1 MTHPSGSRAAEQAR
15 AGHRALCVGGPLGEV
30 GVQSQLVCAAPN
42 RTITWGQDFRQRT
55 PDVDVDLA
63 VSGARKRVR
72 VWAGSE
78 AEIRSA
84 QAPCSGIGR
93 LVGTR
98 DIWSVAEI
106 VEEHLAPGPWRFRA
120 LVGCRASCTLRPK
133 SLTRRVRWVR

>member
-1 MTHPSGSRAAEQAR
+1 
-15 AGHRALCVGGPLGEV
+15 
-30 GVQSQLVCAAPN
+30 VQLQLVHAAPN
-42 RTITWGQDFRQRT
+42 RSITWGQDLRQRT

-63 VSGARKRVR
+63 VSTARKRVR
-72 VWAGSE
+72 VWAVRE

-84 QAPCSGIGR
+84 QAPCSGVGT

-106 VEEHLAPGPWRFRA
+106 VEGHLAPGPWRFRA

-133 SLTRRVRWVR
+133 SLTRRVRWVQ